1 MPRTRTQNVTAA
13 QWSPNGGALGAP
25 DLTVPANQI
34 FGANVFSPSVQRQRV
49 PSEIFKRLQETLDQG
64 LPLDPILADAVASAM
79 KEWAMEK
86 GATHFTHWFQPLTGS
101 TAEKHD
107 SFYGPTGDGAAIAE
121 FSGKELI
128 QGEPDASS
136 FPTGGIRATFEARG
150 YTAWDPTSP
159 AFILENPNGALLC
172 IPTAFA
178 SWTGEALDHK
188 IPLLRSMDALSKSAV
203 RALRLLGDSATD
215 RVFTTVGPEQEYFLI
230 DEQYYFERP
239 DLINTGRTL
248 FGAKPPKGHELDD
261 HYFGSIPERVLACM
275 LETERELAKLGVPI
289 KTRHNEVAPAQY
301 EVAPIFENSN
311 VGSDHQ
317 QLTMQI
323 MQNVARRYGLVC
335 LLHEKPFA
343 GVNGSGKHNNWSMGT
358 DTGSNLLEPG
368 ATPHEN
374 HRFLFFCAAVI
385 QAVNKHQ
392 ALLRASIA
400 SPGQDH
406 RLGAN
411 EAPPAIISI
420 FLGAELEKVYSA
432 LESGSDDAATPKSE
446 LELGSSVLPALPK
459 HGGDRNRTSPF
470 AFTGNKFEFRA
481 LGSSQSLALPNT
493 VLNTIV
499 AEAIDDLSDK
509 LEAKGGGEE
518 AVLEIVRD
526 AYAAEQA
533 DRVRRRQLLRGV
545 ARGGR
550 GARAVQPQADAG
562 RAAVAGQRA
571 DRRGV
576 LALRRAVRARARVPL
591 RGVRRAVRDE
601 PQHRGGDGGRHGAHA
616 PAPGRAAVHGAAR
629 RRRGRRRGGE
639 ADGRD
644 HRPRRR
650 LRREDLRARGGQRRP
665 PRDRGR
671 ARGRQVRA
679 DDGGPGDGGGPRG
692 RRQARADRAGL
703 ALAAAEVLGDPLHQ
717 VASWPAGAALRRL
730 RPAGACNAVDA
741 VGPTSDAACH
751 ARTAEAL
758 GDRPAAARAAGRSRD
773 EGHVEAATDVGT
785 LLLHAADQV
794 ITRRC
799 FQDGAGSPPRARGC
813 AAAAPPRPRRC
824 STCGANIGYF
834 SGPRRP
840 RASARSGTVVAVEPD
855 GGQPAPAAR
864 TTCGATGATTP
875 TVVPAAAV
883 DARAACRRCGSA
895 PTNTGD
901 HQTHPTAQAG
911 DALVPGV
918 ALDDL
923 LDGIRLDVVKIDT
936 QGSDHLVVAGLE
948 HTLAASP
955 DAVLLVELWLDG
967 LADRGLRAED
977 VLAGYRRTGRALGL
991 LQDDGTAP
999 RASDD
1004 EILSTA
1010 AGWEGRW
1017 VNLVLEPA

>member
-25 DLTVPANQI
+25 DLTVPGNQI

-49 PSEIFKRLQETLDQG
+49 PSEIFKRLQETLDEG
-64 LPLDPILADAVASAM
+64 SPLDPILADAVASAM

-86 GATHFTHWFQPLTGS
+86 GATHYTHWFQPLTGS

-203 RALRLLGDSATD
+203 RALRLLGDETSQ
-215 RVFTTVGPEQEYFLI
+215 RVFTTVGAEQEYFLI

-261 HYFGSIPERVLACM
+261 HYFGSIPERVLAYM

-323 MQNVARRYGLVC
+323 MQNVARRYGLIA

-343 GVNGSGKHNNWSMGT
+343 GVNGSGKHNNWAMGT
-358 DTGSNLLEPG
+358 DSGSNLLEPG

-385 QAVNKHQ
+385 KAVNKHQ

-420 FLGAELEKVYSA
+420 FLGAELEKVFNA
-432 LESGSDDAATPKSE
+432 LESGSEDAATPKSD
-446 LELGSSVLPALPK
+446 LELGASMLPALPK

-499 AEAIDDLSDK
+499 AEAIDELADS
-509 LEAKGGGEE
+509 AR
-518 AVLEIVRD
+518 VLGRGARRRPRRVRR
-526 AYAAEQA
+526 EQA
-533 DRVRRRQLLRGV
+533 GRLRRRQLLRRV

-550 GARAVQPQADAG
+550 EARPLQPQADPG
-562 RAAVAGQRA
+562 RAAVAHQRA
-571 DRRGV
+571 DHRGL
-576 LALRRAVRARARVPL
+576 LALRGAVRARARGPL
-591 RGVRRAVRDE
+591 RGDGRAVRHQ
-601 PQHRGGDGGRHGAHA
+601 PQHRGGDGGRPGAHDA
-616 PAPGRAAVHGAAR
+616 PARRAAVHGAAR
-629 RRRGRRRGGE
+629 RRRRRQGRRRGW
-639 ADGRD
+639 
-644 HRPRRR
+644 RRR
-650 LRREDLRARGGQRRP
+650 S
-665 PRDRGR
+665 
-671 ARGRQVRA
+671 
-679 DDGGPGDGGGPRG
+679 PGLVDEFIESIY
-692 RRQARADRAGL
+692 
-703 ALAAAEVLGDPLHQ
+703 ALEEANLG
-717 VASWPAGAALRRL
+717 
-730 RPAGACNAVDA
+730 
-741 VGPTSDAACH
+741 
-751 ARTAEAL
+751 
-758 GDRPAAARAAGRSRD
+758 
-773 EGHVEAATDVGT
+773 
-785 LLLHAADQV
+785 
-794 ITRRC
+794 
-799 FQDGAGSPPRARGC
+799 
-813 AAAAPPRPRRC
+813 
-824 STCGANIGYF
+824 
-834 SGPRRP
+834 
-840 RASARSGTVVAVEPD
+840 
-855 GGQPAPAAR
+855 
-864 TTCGATGATTP
+864 
-875 TVVPAAAV
+875 
-883 DARAACRRCGSA
+883 
-895 PTNTGD
+895 
-901 HQTHPTAQAG
+901 HPET
-911 DALVPGV
+911 
-918 ALDDL
+918 
-923 LDGIRLDVVKIDT
+923 
-936 QGSDHLVVAGLE
+936 
-948 HTLAASP
+948 
-955 DAVLLVELWLDG
+955 
-967 LADRGLRAED
+967 ED
-977 VLAGYRRTGRALGL
+977 VLEGAKYVQSTVIPAME
-991 LQDDGTAP
+991 
-999 RASDD
+999 ASREIGDRLERVVPD
-1004 EILSTA
+1004 SLWPLPKYAEILFIK
-1010 AGWEGRW
+1010 
-1017 VNLVLEPA
+1017 